1 MPTPKVP
8 VDINERRKRRAEIL
22 EQYTNSSD
30 EFIESFEAGWRA
42 VWAEECKQKGKAIP
56 FAEWFYSE
64 NENGECP
71 FDVAGFGI
79 VSQPKR

>member
-22 EQYTNSSD
+22 ER
-30 EFIESFEAGWRA
+30 RA